1 MSEQVPDPRS
11 VRIEYLKEK
20 EKISP
25 LAPDEL
31 DELNSLVK
39 ELVREEL
46 DDLYPKG
53 REGKGRRYHDD
64 DDDDDDED

>member
-1 MSEQVPDPRS
+1 MSEQAPDPRS

-20 EKISP
+20 EKISF
-25 LAPDEL
+25 LTPDEL
-31 DELNSLVK
+31 NELNSLVK

-53 REGKGRRYHDD
+53 RGSKGRRDNE
-64 DDDDDDED
+64 DEEE